1 MSVPPP
7 TQLSVSSSD
16 SNSVTLTWFNAEN
29 YDKVLIAY
37 VLGDNPSSPITQQ
50 FDFNDPN
57 PSVVDLSS
65 YTVTG
70 IDSTSGHAFVFKVK
84 GGKRSDIFGA
94 GITWDYSDWT
104 TFVWNNPYVGSF
116 VDSGT
121 ERTTNIFALSNFRA
135 VENAHTFP
143 GHFSW
148 YEHLGAGS
156 GSFTWG
162 VQNAPITLTTAP
174 SFRQLFYGGDG
185 VIYGITNDNFMQW
198 FRLYRYHGNMQ
209 DKQSPES
216 RGFIGEGW
224 GDIKYALSGSNGVI
238 YAITNAGN
246 LLWYRHAGFQT
257 GTYSWAAGSAKQIGR
272 GWQVAQF
279 IFSGGGNGVIYA
291 VINSQLRRY
300 HHAGFLTGD
309 GKEDGSTLTFAT
321 IANNINWSQVHQVFS
336 AGLGII
342 YVVLNDHR
350 LFWFQDLGF
359 SDFSNN
365 NLQSSSTAIGTG
377 WQFDILTA
385 GLDDIQ
391 DTSIK

>member
-174 SFRQLFYGGDG
+174 SFRQLFTAATELSMASRMITSCIGLDYIDIMETCKSRSRLNQGDLSVRAG
-185 VIYGITNDNFMQW
+185 VISNM
-198 FRLYRYHGNMQ
+198 LYR
-209 DKQSPES
+209 
-216 RGFIGEGW
+216 
-224 GDIKYALSGSNGVI
+224 AATVLSM
-238 YAITNAGN
+238 
-246 LLWYRHAGFQT
+246 R
-257 GTYSWAAGSAKQIGR
+257 
-272 GWQVAQF
+272 
-279 IFSGGGNGVIYA
+279 
-291 VINSQLRRY
+291 
-300 HHAGFLTGD
+300 
-309 GKEDGSTLTFAT
+309 
-321 IANNINWSQVHQVFS
+321 
-336 AGLGII
+336 
-342 YVVLNDHR
+342 
-350 LFWFQDLGF
+350 
-359 SDFSNN
+359 
-365 NLQSSSTAIGTG
+365 
-377 WQFDILTA
+377 
-385 GLDDIQ
+385 
-391 DTSIK
+391 